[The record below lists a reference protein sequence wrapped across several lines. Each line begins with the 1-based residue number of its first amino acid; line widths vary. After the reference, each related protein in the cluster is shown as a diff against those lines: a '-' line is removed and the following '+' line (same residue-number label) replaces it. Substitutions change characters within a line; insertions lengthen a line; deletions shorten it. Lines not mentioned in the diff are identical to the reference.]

1 VDWGTAAK
9 FALIV
14 VAVVAAVVI
23 AVAVF
28 DAIWAQIGLI
38 AAVLVFVGLLY
49 LVKRWSDRD
58 ARRARERFERS

>member
-1 VDWGTAAK
+1 MDWGVAAK

-14 VAVVAAVVI
+14 AALMAAVVF
-23 AVAVF
+23 AVFVF

-38 AAVLVFVGLLY
+38 GAVLVFVALLY

-58 ARRARERFERS
+58 ARRAREKFERG

>member
-38 AAVLVFVGLLY
+38 AAVLVFIGLLY

-58 ARRARERFERS
+58 ARRAREKFERS